1 MAAVGKNIKSA
12 RKKLGITQE
21 ELAEKINVTRQAVS
35 NWENGKT
42 EPDLDTI
49 SSIAEVLGI
58 DSYELINNS
67 PARKTDEY
75 KKNRYFPGAVI
86 LGILAFLGLT
96 ASLILE
102 KPAITAH
109 NEYYDGTLFL
119 ILNCLI
125 KPLTG
130 VLFGICF
137 ALFMKIATGFYIKN
151 KITRFSLLLFGII
164 AAFLTTCFA
173 IYFFLVFTFDL
184 PFRLSFS
191 AVFLYY
197 QQKIVLGNSII
208 HALSPLLIFYGAVK
222 K

>member
-1 MAAVGKNIKSA
+1 MTNIGRNIKNV
-12 RKKLGITQE
+12 RKQLGLTQE

-42 EPDLDTI
+42 EPDLETI
-49 SSIAEVLGI
+49 SGIAEVFKI
-58 DSYELINNS
+58 DSYELINNKS
-67 PARKTDEY
+67 IPKTDEY
-75 KKNRYFPGAVI
+75 KKNKFFPYAVI
-86 LGILAFLGLT
+86 FGVLT
-96 ASLILE
+96 IIGFIASLFLE
-102 KPAITAH
+102 KPAMIAR

-130 VLFGICF
+130 FFFGMCFSLFT
-137 ALFMKIATGFYIKN
+137 KIATGFYLKN
-151 KITRFSLLLFGII
+151 KIIRLFVFISGVVAII
-164 AAFLTTCFA
+164 LTTCFA
-173 IYFFLVFTFDL
+173 IHFFLVFTFDL

-197 QQKIVLGNSII
+197 QQEIVLGNSIV
-208 HALSPLLIFYGAVK
+208 HTLSPPLLFYGSIK